1 MTTVTELKQ
10 IDESV
15 KNIRQMKEE
24 AEAVIFN
31 ELNNLEIK
39 TGLKVSD
46 LDMSRLFKIDGTREI
61 YQIKITLE
69 V

>member
-15 KNIRQMKEE
+15 KNIRHFKEQ
-24 AEAVIFN
+24 AETAIFN
-31 ELNNLEIK
+31 ELTNLEIK

-46 LDMSRLFKIDGTREI
+46 LDMGRLFKIDGTREI

>member
-15 KNIRQMKEE
+15 KNIRHLKEQ
-24 AEAVIFN
+24 AEAAIFN
-31 ELNNLEIK
+31 EITNLEIT
-39 TGLKVSD
+39 TGLKVSN
-46 LDMSRLFKIDGTREI
+46 LDIGRLFKIDGTREI
-61 YQIKITLE
+61 YELKITLE

>member
-15 KNIRQMKEE
+15 KNIRHLKEQ
-24 AEAVIFN
+24 AEASIFN
-31 ELNNLEIK
+31 ELTNLEIR

-46 LDMSRLFKIDGTREI
+46 LDMGRLFKIDGNRKI
-61 YQIKITLE
+61 YEVKIILE

>member
-15 KNIRQMKEE
+15 KNIRQMKEQ
-24 AEAVIFN
+24 AEAAIFN
-31 ELNNLEIK
+31 ELTNLEIK
-39 TGLKVSD
+39 TGLKVSN

-61 YQIKITLE
+61 YEIKITL
-69 V
+69 

>member
-61 YQIKITLE
+61 YKVEIKLE

>member
-15 KNIRQMKEE
+15 KNIRHLKEQ
-24 AEAVIFN
+24 AEAAIFN
-31 ELNNLEIK
+31 EITNLEIT

-46 LDMSRLFKIDGTREI
+46 LNMSRLFKMDGTREI
-61 YQIKITLE
+61 YEVKITLE